1 MKYSIEWLRDWVEV
15 SWDTATLAERLTMA
29 GLEVDAVEQ
38 VAAGCPALVA
48 RIAAVRPHPQADHLR
63 LCTLDLGAHGQAP
76 EVVCG
81 APNARVGLLAPFVPV
96 GSVLPDGRRIEA
108 AEIRG
113 VRSLGMLCSAAELA
127 LGDDA
132 GGLLE
137 LDDTAVPGATL
148 VAALKLDDT
157 ILDIG
162 LTPNRGDCLS
172 ILGLARELAALGE
185 QPVPTPSVPVIE
197 PAAGTTLPS
206 VTLAAP
212 EACSRYVGRVIS
224 AVDISRPTPLWLK
237 ERLRRCGVRSISAV
251 VDITNY
257 VMLELGQPMHAF
269 DLATT
274 AGTINVRWAR
284 DGESLELLDGT
295 VLELPTDALVIAN
308 AEVPL
313 ALAGVMGGLA
323 SGVSSGTQDILLESA
338 YFEPIALSRT
348 ARRYGLHTDASH
360 RFERGVDPDG
370 QRRAIERAT
379 ALVLACCGGT
389 AGPVNDVIASTHQ
402 SARPVI
408 AFRPRRV
415 AAVLGID
422 PGPAVIAACLER
434 LGLRCA
440 VQGECWEVAPPSWR
454 GDLGREIDLVEEV
467 ARMVGY
473 ASIPETMPRGALRI
487 GARSSGGA
495 RLDRARDTLVA
506 HGYFEAVTF
515 SFIAEPAHQAFSQG
529 TPAVAL
535 TNPIASDMSVMR
547 PSLLPGLLA
556 AVRFNRNRQQHDVRL
571 FEHGLIFIQQDN
583 ELIQKN
589 MLAGVVSG
597 RIVPPQWSL
606 AAAEADFFDVKQD
619 LELLLS
625 ALGCGELRFEAAAHP
640 AFHPRQYARVMH
652 RGQCVA
658 TIGSLHPK
666 TLRIMDLSGSALAFE
681 IDWDALGEQPA
692 ASFRPLSRFP
702 SVRRDLAL
710 IVAES
715 VAAQAVLDCIEQACG
730 EALRDLQLFDV
741 YRGQGIDSGKKSL
754 ALGLIFQSASSTLT
768 DTEIDEMV
776 AGVVEAVGRDLNGVL
791 RT

>member
-1 MKYSIEWLRDWVEV
+1 MKYSIDWLKDWVDV
-15 SWDTATLAERLTMA
+15 SWDTTTLAERLTMA
-29 GLEVDAVEQ
+29 GLEVDALER
-38 VAAGCPALVA
+38 VAADCPALVA
-48 RIAAVRPHPQADHLR
+48 RIAAVEPHPQADHLR
-63 LCTLDLGAHGQAP
+63 LCSLELGAHGQQV
-76 EVVCG
+76 VVCG

-96 GSVLPDGRRIEA
+96 GSVLPDGRRIDA

-127 LGDDA
+127 LGEEA

-137 LDDTAVPGATL
+137 LDATAIPGTTL
-148 VAALKLDDT
+148 LASLKLDDT
-157 ILDIG
+157 VVEIG

-172 ILGLARELAALGE
+172 ILGLAREIAALSA
-185 QPVPTPSVPVIE
+185 QPVPTPSVPAIA
-197 PAAGTTLPS
+197 PANATLLS
-206 VTLAAP
+206 VTLSAP

-224 AVDISRPTPLWLK
+224 DVDISRPSPLWMK

-269 DLATT
+269 DLAAT

-284 DGESLELLDGT
+284 DGEALALLDGT
-295 VLELPTDALVIAN
+295 VLKLPTDALVIAN
-308 AEVPL
+308 AEAPI

-323 SGVSSGTQDILLESA
+323 SGVGDVTRDILLESA

-348 ARRYGLHTDASH
+348 ARRHGLHTEASH

-379 ALVLACCGGT
+379 ALVLTCCGGT
-389 AGPVNDVIASTHQ
+389 PGPVNDVVASTHQ
-402 SARPVI
+402 ASRPAI
-408 AFRPRRV
+408 TFRPRRV

-422 PGPAVIAACLER
+422 PAPSAVVACFER
-434 LGLRCA
+434 LGLHCA
-440 VQGECWEVAPPSWR
+440 TQGEYWQITPPSWR

-473 ASIPETMPRGALRI
+473 AAIPETLPRGALKI
-487 GARSSGGA
+487 GARPSGS

-506 HGYFEAVTF
+506 NGYFEAVTF
-515 SFIAEPAHQAFSQG
+515 SFIPAPAHQAFGQG
-529 TPAVAL
+529 TPPVAL
-535 TNPIASDMSVMR
+535 SNPIASDMSVMR

-571 FEHGLIFIQQDN
+571 FEHGLIFIQQADG
-583 ELIQKN
+583 LIQKN
-589 MLAGVVSG
+589 LLSGVVSG

-606 AAAEADFFDVKQD
+606 SAAEADFFDLKQD
-619 LELLLS
+619 LELLLA
-625 ALGCGELRFEAAAHP
+625 ALGCRELRFEAAVHP
-640 AFHPRQYARVMH
+640 AFHPHQYARVTH
-652 RGQCVA
+652 QGQCIA
-658 TIGSLHPK
+658 TLGSLHPK
-666 TLRIMDLSGSALAFE
+666 TLRIMDLPGAALGFE
-681 IDWDALGEQPA
+681 IDWDALGEPA
-692 ASFRPLSRFP
+692 TPAFRPLSRFP

-715 VAAQAVLDCIEQACG
+715 VAAQAVRDCITRACG
-730 EALRDLQLFDV
+730 ATLRDLQLFDV

-754 ALGLIFQSASSTLT
+754 ALGLIFQAASSTLT

-776 AGVVEAVGRDLNGVL
+776 AGVVEAVGHDLNGVL